1 MENILLLGFSGVYL
15 TDSHEPS
22 SPEGPSYVG
31 HKPIEKVRWPSRI
44 RSEAPGRPAHKR
56 GPDKE
61 QHHPEDSKTNHIPT
75 QTVVILQMYTGSSH
89 S

>member
-15 TDSHEPS
+15 TDSQELS
-22 SPEGPSYVG
+22 SPEGPSNVG
-31 HKPIEKVRWPSRI
+31 HKPIEKARWPLRN
-44 RSEAPGRPAHKR
+44 RSEASRGPAYKR

-61 QHHPEDSKTNHIPT
+61 QQHPEEQKTNHIPT
-75 QTVVILQMYTGSSH
+75 QTVVILEMHSSH